1 MQDLEC
7 RQCGRPLPDRT
18 GRRGRTSAYC
28 SAACRQ
34 KAYRQRK
41 APQDE
46 DLTDLVATV
55 KRQAGDLDPQYPP
68 ALEAG
73 AKTLAGSVRRL
84 AVLARDA
91 ASLEQSEIVTT
102 DRVTE
107 SVDELAFG
115 TLVERYR
122 RELRVHC
129 YRLLGSFDE
138 AEDLVQE
145 TFLRAWR
152 ARDTFEGRSS
162 PRAWLYRIATNACLD
177 HLRRNPRTPDHY
189 PPPPGADPAMPT
201 PVRVPWLQPYPDQL
215 LEPAA
220 PAEAGPDAV
229 AVARETIE
237 LVFLVAIQHLPPRQ
251 RAVLVLR
258 DVIGWSASDTA
269 DLLDTSVASVNSAL
283 QRARP
288 VLREHLPRERSD
300 WIAPAD
306 PTDEQQAL
314 LRRYLEVSETHDL
327 ALMTELMTELMA
339 EDLRVTMPPNDLWF
353 AGRDIFMAG
362 MADVFTPGTHLYLG
376 DWRSVPTA
384 ANRQPAIAHYVRRPG
399 TTIFRAQVLDVL
411 RVVDG
416 RIAEITSFEPHLFA
430 AFGLPPVLPTDE

>member
-7 RQCGRPLPDRT
+7 RQCGRPLPDRS

-41 APQDE
+41 APQGE
-46 DLTDLVATV
+46 DLTDLVSTV

-91 ASLEQSEIVTT
+91 ASREQSEIVTP

-107 SVDELAFG
+107 SSDELAFG
-115 TLVERYR
+115 VLVERYQ

-129 YRLLGSFDE
+129 YRMLGSFDE

-152 ARDTFEGRSS
+152 ARDTS
-162 PRAWLYRIATNACLD
+162 RAGPASGPGCTGSRPTPASTTCGGTRA
-177 HLRRNPRTPDHY
+177 PRTTTHRLPERTRRCRHRY
-189 PPPPGADPAMPT
+189 GS
-201 PVRVPWLQPYPDQL
+201 PWLQPYPDQL

-258 DVIGWSASDTA
+258 DVLGWSASETA

-306 PTDEQQAL
+306 PTEEQQAL
-314 LRRYLEVSETHDL
+314 LRRYLEVSQTHDL
-327 ALMTELMTELMA
+327 TLMTELMA

-362 MADVFTPGTHLYLG
+362 MADVFKPGTHLYLG

-430 AFGLPPVLPTDE
+430 AFGLPPVLSTDE